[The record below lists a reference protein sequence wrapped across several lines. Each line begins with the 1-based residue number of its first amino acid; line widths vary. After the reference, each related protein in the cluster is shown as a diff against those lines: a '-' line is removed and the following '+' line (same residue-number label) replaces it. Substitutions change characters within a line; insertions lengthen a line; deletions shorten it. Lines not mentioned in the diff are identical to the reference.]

1 MEKIDFEAER
11 FITVAFHTREGAMQ
25 GPVGGCGQVWGEELH
40 TWLVSFFQG
49 QPQAFIV
56 AYIIKFTLL
65 GPTLGPF
72 ATWPH

>member
-1 MEKIDFEAER
+1 
-11 FITVAFHTREGAMQ
+11 MQ

-49 QPQAFIV
+49 QPQSFIV
-56 AYIIKFTLL
+56 VYIIKFTLL